1 MTSAAD
7 ARRFGWHVGAVV
19 PFGFYTNAQAMTP
32 GFGTSSVAPHLRVNA
47 KLVGLA
53 RGSGDVVVDDVDGG
67 LSAGAQFTPA
77 LTKRLL
83 SCCVTVSGVGVQL
96 DGGSR
101 DVSAAE
107 AEIDRAS
114 GPGRVPTYTVT
125 SIVETKAERAIKPE
139 SIALAVFG
147 GIVAFAALLIVGQV
161 IGRQLHRDAD
171 DLDVLRALGAS
182 PAMTTSDGLV
192 GVVGAVVVGSLL
204 AVAVAIGLSPLA
216 PLGPAPLVHPVA
228 RHRVRLDGARLGCA
242 RVHRHV
248 ERDRARDRVPTRT
261 ASRGPSSRTRPDDAD
276 RSSRARP
283 RRAAC
288 PHPQ

>member
-19 PFGFYTNAQAMTP
+19 PFGFYTNAQTMMP
-32 GFGTSSVAPHLRVNA
+32 GFSTSSVAPHLRVNA

-53 RGSGDVVVDDVDGG
+53 RGSGDVVVDDVDAG

-77 LTKRLL
+77 LTRRLL

-101 DVSAAE
+101 DVSAVE
-107 AEIDRAS
+107 AEIDRAA

-147 GIVAFAALLIVGQV
+147 GIVALAALLIVGQV

-171 DLDVLRALGAS
+171 DLDVLPHARREPGDDDERRARRRGGRRRRRIAAGGCGRDRALAARPARPGA
-182 PAMTTSDGLV
+182 
-192 GVVGAVVVGSLL
+192 
-204 AVAVAIGLSPLA
+204 
-216 PLGPAPLVHPVA
+216 LVHPVA

-242 RVHRHV
+242 RVNRHV

-261 ASRGPSSRTRPDDAD
+261 TPRGPSS
-276 RSSRARP
+276 
-283 RRAAC
+283 
-288 PHPQ
+288 